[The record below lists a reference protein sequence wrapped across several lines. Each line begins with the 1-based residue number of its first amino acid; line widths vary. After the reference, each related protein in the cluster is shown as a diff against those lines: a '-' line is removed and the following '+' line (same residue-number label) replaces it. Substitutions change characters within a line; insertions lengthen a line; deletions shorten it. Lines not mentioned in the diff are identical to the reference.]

1 MGAADR
7 ATHNRKNDCP
17 DNYWFVIPTLHF
29 LTIQM
34 VPTTPVEIRRRVS
47 SSLQS
52 QDASLHSFFQYPTH
66 FFQLTIHSFSLF
78 YQSNKG
84 SSINHPGEEG
94 LLIIRYKPKAQCRDT
109 QIPESR
115 VPIGTRHIGKLI
127 EPTKRVPQITTPRS
141 IVGLSHKQ
149 ISCLCTLN
157 TSLQAPLSLR
167 CTFVSIRAF
176 SHFLPIT

>member
-1 MGAADR
+1 M

-17 DNYWFVIPTLHF
+17 GNYPFFIPTLYF
-29 LTIQM
+29 LTVQIR
-34 VPTTPVEIRRRVS
+34 PTTTVNIRHRVS

-52 QDASLHSFFQYPTH
+52 QDASINTFFQYPTH
-66 FFQLTIHSFSLF
+66 FISVF

-109 QIPESR
+109 QISESC

-127 EPTKRVPQITTPRS
+127 ELTNKVPQITTPRS

>member
-1 MGAADR
+1 MGVVDK
-7 ATHNRKNDCP
+7 ATYNRKNDCP
-17 DNYWFVIPTLHF
+17 GNYQFVIPTLHF
-29 LTIQM
+29 QAVQIR
-34 VPTTPVEIRRRVS
+34 PTTPVKIRHHVS

-52 QDASLHSFFQYPTH
+52 QDASPNTFFLYPTH
-66 FFQLTIHSFSLF
+66 YISLF

-84 SSINHPGEEG
+84 SSINHPGEVR
-94 LLIIRYKPKAQCRDT
+94 LLIILYKPKAQCRDT
-109 QIPESR
+109 QISESC

-127 EPTKRVPQITTPRS
+127 ELTNKVPQITTPRS

-167 CTFVSIRAF
+167 CTFVFNRAL
-176 SHFLPIT
+176 SHFLAIT